1 MMKNVM
7 MEMTIMV
14 MDVHQIVTSKKV
26 GIELAETALKQI
38 NDTNVQ

>member
-7 MEMTIMV
+7 MEMTTME
-14 MDVHQIVTSKKV
+14 MDAHQIAMLKED
-26 GIELAETALKQI
+26 GIELVKTALKQI